1 MNILIAPD
9 KFKGSLTSQE
19 VCNAIEEGI
28 IEVLP
33 DTTIIKIP
41 VADGGEGSLD
51 IIEKKLH
58 FEKVEIFVNDPLF
71 RPIKTYYGLLNDT
84 AYIEMALAS
93 GLQILNEKERNPM
106 LTTSLGTGEMILNAI
121 KRGATKINLFVGGSA
136 TNDAGIG
143 IASAFGIKFKDK
155 NGEILKPIGENLIKI
170 NSIDINKTTLPDN
183 IEINVL
189 TDVNNVLFGKNGAAY
204 IFAKQK
210 GAGEKEI
217 KILDEGLKNISKVI
231 TKTTGKNVSEIP
243 GSGAAGGVFAG
254 ISLLGNAKIKSGI
267 DTILNLLD
275 INNYIQQ
282 SDLVITGEGLLDK
295 QTLEGK
301 VIKGILSRCKKFSK
315 KSAIICGD
323 TTLTLEE
330 LKTLNTNIILTLKT
344 KEISKEESMKNAYSL
359 LKERAKEI
367 MLQTLI

>member
-1 MNILIAPD
+1 MKILIAPD

-19 VCNAIEEGI
+19 VCNAVEEGV
-28 IEVLP
+28 IEILP
-33 DTTIIKIP
+33 DTTITKIP

-51 IIEKKLH
+51 IIERKLDLKKV
-58 FEKVEIFVNDPLF
+58 KTTVNDPLF
-71 RPIKTYYGLLNDT
+71 RLIKTYYGLLNDT
-84 AYIEMALAS
+84 AFIEMALAS
-93 GLQILNEKERNPM
+93 GLQILTKKERSPM
-106 LTTSLGTGEMILNAI
+106 LTTSLGTGEMILDAI

-155 NGEILKPIGENLIKI
+155 NGKILKPIGENLIKI
-170 NSIDINKTTLPDN
+170 NSIHINKTTLPEN

-210 GAGEKEI
+210 GAAEKEI
-217 KILDEGLKNISKVI
+217 KILDEGLKNISEVI
-231 TKTTGKNVSEIP
+231 TKTIGKNISEIP

-254 ISLLGNAKIKSGI
+254 ISLWGNANIKSGI
-267 DTILNLLD
+267 DTILNLLN

-282 SDLVITGEGLLDK
+282 SDLIITGEGLLDK

-301 VIKGILSRCKKFSK
+301 VIKGILDRCKKFNK
-315 KSAIICGD
+315 KTAIICGD
-323 TTLTLEE
+323 TTLTSEE

-344 KEISKEESMKNAYSL
+344 KGISKEESMKNAYLL
-359 LKERAKEI
+359 LKEKTKKI
-367 MLQTLI
+367 IKKIT